1 MKKAIKI
8 MVVTLTLVFFSTF
21 LSIFAGAM
29 EYGDNIVTDHYYADL
44 IFGDVNSDGRL
55 DVKDLVRIKKA
66 AAGLDAEINMQA
78 IGKTDSDTITSKD
91 LATLALLLLN
101 N

>member
-8 MVVTLTLVFFSTF
+8 MVVTLTLVVFSAF
-21 LSIFAGAM
+21 LSISAGAM
-29 EYGDNIVTDHYYADL
+29 EYGDNVVSDHYCADL

-78 IGKTDSDTITSKD
+78 IGKTDSDTITSED